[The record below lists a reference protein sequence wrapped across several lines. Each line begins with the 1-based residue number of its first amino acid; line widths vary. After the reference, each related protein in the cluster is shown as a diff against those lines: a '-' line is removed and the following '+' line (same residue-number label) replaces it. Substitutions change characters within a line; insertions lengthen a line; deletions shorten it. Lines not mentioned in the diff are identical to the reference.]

1 MRDYIITFFGAF
13 FICCNQC
20 KTFKESCNKKVT
32 KRLDVTID
40 ITLHKCSSTAA
51 RCNEHGYNEIMRY
64 CKMQNVVEFLQKNPV
79 QYLATVGRDGSILK
93 GETLK

>member
-32 KRLDVTID
+32 KKLDVTID
-40 ITLHKCSSTAA
+40 ITLNK
-51 RCNEHGYNEIMRY
+51 
-64 CKMQNVVEFLQKNPV
+64 
-79 QYLATVGRDGSILK
+79 
-93 GETLK
+93 